1 MKLTK
6 SYREILCVFTSLFIS
21 PQNLIPTHNKSDT
34 CHHTKRILSHFIVFL
49 IISFSPFMISLA
61 QQSGAIKNEPNKP
74 VDLTAIGLQIGQQ
87 VPDISISNI
96 HNYKST
102 SARVS
107 DFRGKLL
114 ILDFWATW
122 CSPCVAM
129 IPKMDSLQKE
139 FGDKVQFLSVT
150 YQKESEVLPFLEKF
164 EKQQGRHFSLP
175 NIIADTVLHKLF
187 PHVYLPHYIWIDG
200 NGIVKAITEYKD
212 INAENISKAL
222 NAQVTLAEKKD
233 TRIPYD
239 SNKPLLVNGN
249 GGDGSNLI
257 YHSVFTGYI
266 NGLSPSYAF
275 SSAGQPGPGKITA
288 RNLTMLQLFR
298 LAYGGNDNYFGLNK
312 LILETKDSSL
322 LKSKAIGAAYLQW
335 LSQNNAF
342 NYELITPDFLNQ
354 QIFKIMQDELSKLFP
369 GYTASVENRK
379 IKCLVLK
386 RTSKADKL
394 KSRGGKVVNNIT
406 GLNCRMQNSYLG
418 VLVVRLN
425 VLFMQN
431 SPYPI
436 VDGTGYKGPADLDI
450 DANLSNVRD
459 VNRELA
465 KYDLQ
470 LVVDDYKTDVLVV
483 KDRAA
488 TLPEL

>member
-1 MKLTK
+1 MKLTT
-6 SYREILCVFTSLFIS
+6 SYREACCLLAPLFILS
-21 PQNLIPTHNKSDT
+21 QNNAQARNNQEACTHIGKAYPY
-34 CHHTKRILSHFIVFL
+34 FIVFF
-49 IISFSPFMISLA
+49 IISLLPLGTAQA
-61 QQSGAIKNEPNKP
+61 QQPGAINDSGKA
-74 VDLTAIGLQIGQQ
+74 VDITATGIKIGQQ
-87 VPDISISNI
+87 VPDISINNI
-96 HNYKST
+96 HNYKSS
-102 SARVS
+102 SARIS

-129 IPKMDSLQKE
+129 IPRMDSLQKE
-139 FGDKVQFLSVT
+139 FGGKVQFLSVT
-150 YQKESEVLPFLEKF
+150 NQKENEVLPFLEKF

-175 NIIADTVLHKLF
+175 NIVADTILHKLF
-187 PHVYLPHYIWIDG
+187 PHVYLPHYVWIDG

-222 NAQVTLAEKKD
+222 NARVSLAEKKD
-233 TRIPYD
+233 ARIPYD
-239 SNKPLLVNGN
+239 GSKPLLINGN
-249 GGDGSNLI
+249 GGDGANLI

-266 NGLSPSYAF
+266 NGLSPGYTF
-275 SSAGQPGPGKITA
+275 SSAGEPGPGKITG

-298 LAYGGNDNYFGLNK
+298 LAYGGNDNYFGRNK
-312 LILETKDSSL
+312 LILETKDSSR
-322 LKSKAIGAAYLQW
+322 LKSKAVGAAYLQW

-342 NYELITPDFLNQ
+342 NYELIVPDFLSRKT
-354 QIFKIMQDELSKLFP
+354 FKMMREDLFKLFP
-369 GYTASVENRK
+369 DYTASVESRT

-386 RTSKADKL
+386 RTSETDKL
-394 KSRGGKVVNNIT
+394 KSKGREVINNIT
-406 GLNCRMQNSYLG
+406 GLGCRMRNSYLG

-436 VDGTGYKGPADLDI
+436 VDGTGYNGPVDLNI
-450 DANLSNVRD
+450 DANISNVED

-488 TLPEL
+488 TSPEL